1 MQKAQGA
8 LEYLMLLGGAIVI
21 AAIVIAIILGL
32 GSTQSSV
39 AQNAAYQA
47 AVKQLSALSGVDLAA
62 LQAWYPFDGTYFD
75 TSGKGNHGI
84 PYSGATFVQGKNWQ
98 GVYDPSASAYV
109 GVKPEAFNGL
119 GDFTMMLWF
128 NGTINGSPNVIRGS
142 LVGSNKIVLIPYIG
156 SSNIHTSLYPGPGS
170 TELDFSTPSISTNM
184 WHHVAWV
191 RSAGFQ
197 TVYYDCVPK
206 NPVGGQT
213 PNSGVISIDTAKI
226 GQFNSGTIDDV
237 LIIGRALQEWEIK
250 ALAKC

>member
-84 PYSGATFVQGKNWQ
+84 PYSGATFAAGKSGQ
-98 GVYDPSASAYV
+98 GVYDPNASAYV
-109 GVKPEAFNGL
+109 GVKPEAL
-119 GDFTMMLWF
+119 RLSGDFTIMLWF
-128 NGTINGSPNVIRGS
+128 NGTISGNIIRGS
-142 LVGSNKIVLIPYIG
+142 VGEVDNRIVLRPEIG
-156 SSNIHTSLYPGPGS
+156 NTKIYTSLYPGPGS
-170 TELDFSTPSISTNM
+170 TELEFTTPSISANM
-184 WHHVAWV
+184 WHHVAW
-191 RSAGFQ
+191 RS
-197 TVYYDCVPK
+197 
-206 NPVGGQT
+206 
-213 PNSGVISIDTAKI
+213 
-226 GQFNSGTIDDV
+226 
-237 LIIGRALQEWEIK
+237 EE
-250 ALAKC
+250 